1 MKKSGQKFIAAI
13 LIVSII
19 LPTVFFHKKAEAQ
32 FVPVHDSIVAG
43 IISAQLTVLNL
54 TTLQTAIATGAVTI
68 KEVGPVPGISPLAE
82 VAVNPITG
90 PGLAVL
96 SLDFFAVSMAKAL
109 LQKLTNSIV
118 EWIDRGFPGEGPA
131 FVQDPGSFLADVADT
146 VAGEFIDGTELG
158 FLCEPFELD
167 IKAALNYR
175 YKSSFEERISCRLSD
190 VIKNVED
197 FAEFSGD
204 SGRGISANFYKGG
217 WDGWISLVRQNQ
229 YSTYLASEA
238 ELGVRIRGRQNI
250 ELLQLNWGDGFL
262 SFQDCIDPPG
272 APLSECKVK
281 GPIKT
286 PGKVI
291 ETGLGKALGAELT
304 QLELA
309 DSFDRILAALL
320 NQLISKA
327 LGSSGL
333 AG

>member
-1 MKKSGQKFIAAI
+1 MKKNGQKFIAASLIISI
-13 LIVSII
+13 LLPSIF
-19 LPTVFFHKKAEAQ
+19 LAPKKAEAQ
-32 FVPVHDSIVAG
+32 FVPVHDAILSG
-43 IISAQLTVLNL
+43 IISAQLTQLNL
-54 TTLQTAIATGAVTI
+54 TSLETAIATGAVTI

-82 VAVNPITG
+82 VAVNQATG

-96 SLDFFAVSMAKAL
+96 SLDFFAVTMAKL
-109 LQKLTNSIV
+109 VIENITNSIV
-118 EWIDRGFPGEGPA
+118 EWIDSGFQGSPA

-167 IKAALNYR
+167 IRLALNYR
-175 YKSSFEERISCRLSD
+175 YRSSFKERVSCRLSD

-197 FAEFSGD
+197 FAEFTGD
-204 SGRGISANFYKGG
+204 TTIGSTPRFSKGG
-217 WDGWISLVRQNQ
+217 WDGWISLNRQNQ

-262 SFQDCIDPPG
+262 SFQECLDPPG
-272 APLSECKVK
+272 APLSQCREK

-291 ETGLGKALGAELT
+291 ETGLGNALGTELSE
-304 QLELA
+304 LELA

-320 NQLISKA
+320 NQLVSKA
-327 LGSSGL
+327 LSSSGL
-333 AG
+333 VN